1 MLSFESSTFAPEAK
15 LFFLGALAG
24 AARAGAMRAGGAMRG
39 GATRTCPGFSRPS
52 TSISKAP
59 IKSLGGLTVSP
70 SLQKSTTTT
79 NDNSTNTTVNYNS

>member
-1 MLSFESSTFAPEAK
+1 MLSFESSTSAPEAK
-15 LFFLGALAG
+15 LFFLCALAG
-24 AARAGAMRAGGAMRG
+24 AVRAGAMRAG
-39 GATRTCPGFSRPS
+39 ATKIRPGVPRPS

-70 SLQKSTTTT
+70 SSQKSTTTT